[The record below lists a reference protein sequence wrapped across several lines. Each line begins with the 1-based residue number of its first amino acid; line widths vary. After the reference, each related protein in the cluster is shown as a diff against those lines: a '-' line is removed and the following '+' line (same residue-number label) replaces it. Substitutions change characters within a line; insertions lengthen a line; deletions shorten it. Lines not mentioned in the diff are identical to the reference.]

1 MDTDGVSRD
10 FDLLAG
16 DGRDLALG
24 DHADGARDGLVL
36 IVDDGA
42 GQLARHKRAV
52 GLIGAVGK
60 DLVCDAQAQLL
71 ACINHLA
78 VGKAKQDNVL
88 VYLGNR
94 LGDGKRQIHVFTSHV
109 VESAVG
115 LAVLEPDTLCRSEGH
130 QRAELILDIRLDLL
144 GRDDHVPAAKA
155 HQIGEAR
162 VCADGDACR
171 LGCGNGLFH
180 HQRIS
185 CVIATGHIDRGNM
198 RDDLVVEPD
207 GIRAEA
213 LAEVAVEIY
222 LVHTE
227 IPSFS

>member
-1 MDTDGVSRD
+1 M
-10 FDLLAG
+10 
-16 DGRDLALG
+16 
-24 DHADGARDGLVL
+24 
-36 IVDDGA
+36 
-42 GQLARHKRAV
+42 
-52 GLIGAVGK
+52 
-60 DLVCDAQAQLL
+60 
-71 ACINHLA
+71 
-78 VGKAKQDNVL
+78 
-88 VYLGNR
+88 
-94 LGDGKRQIHVFTSHV
+94 
-109 VESAVG
+109 G

-227 IPSFS
+227 IPSFL

>member
-1 MDTDGVSRD
+1 M
-10 FDLLAG
+10 
-16 DGRDLALG
+16 
-24 DHADGARDGLVL
+24 
-36 IVDDGA
+36 DDGA